1 VAGGGEE
8 QVWWALMRRGHSQL
22 LIGPA
27 GSWLLVIVIL
37 FCVAIL
43 AGLWYRGQAAQTIV
57 KTPAITPGSY
67 RPAL

>member
-1 VAGGGEE
+1 
-8 QVWWALMRRGHSQL
+8 MRRGHSQL